1 MRTPRKTTAILLAGG
16 VAVASAGYAIG
27 TQAGGGSAAAGD
39 SGDDARR
46 FGPGEPFDDLAGA
59 LGVEAGELRDALAD
73 FGSRQRTERKD
84 TFAAALADAL
94 GKSTEEV
101 ERALEERYEAA
112 RSAFARRLAAALDLE
127 PADVQAAL
135 EKVVNGA
142 TRDRVDGPRDF
153 VNDLA
158 GELGVSPDR
167 LEDAL
172 REARPLGRDG
182 DGPGPGLIEPHLRG
196 LAAALDVTQAELR
209 AALREMWDERSSHRA
224 DVSDELAEFL
234 AGRFNLSVDRVEEAL
249 DDAFPQPPE
258 RGLRGGPGPGFGP
271 PSLHTRPG

>member
-1 MRTPRKTTAILLAGG
+1 MRTPRKTMAILVAGG
-16 VAVASAGYAIG
+16 VALASAGYAIG
-27 TQAGGGSAAAGD
+27 TQADGGSAAAGD
-39 SGDDARR
+39 SSDDARR

-59 LGVEAGELRDALAD
+59 LGVDAGELRDALAD

-101 ERALEERYEAA
+101 ERALEERHEAA

-135 EKVVNGA
+135 EKVMDGA
-142 TRDRVDGPRDF
+142 TPDRMDGPRDF
-153 VNDLA
+153 VDDLA

-172 REARPLGRDG
+172 REVRPPGGRG
-182 DGPGPGLIEPHLRG
+182 DCPGPGLVEPDLRG
-196 LAAALDVTQAELR
+196 LAAALDVTQAKLR
-209 AALREMWDERSSHRA
+209 EALREAWDERGTHRA

-234 AGRFNLSVDRVEEAL
+234 AGRFNLSVGQVEEAL
-249 DDAFPQPPE
+249 DDTFPPPPE
-258 RGLRGGPGPGFGP
+258 RGFRGGPGPGFGP
-271 PSLHTRPG
+271 PALHTLPG

>member
-16 VAVASAGYAIG
+16 VALASAGYAIG

-39 SGDDARR
+39 SSDDARR

-59 LGVEAGELRDALAD
+59 LGVDAGELRDALAD

-101 ERALEERYEAA
+101 ERALEERHEAA

-135 EKVVNGA
+135 EKVMDGA
-142 TRDRVDGPRDF
+142 TPDRRDGPRDF
-153 VNDLA
+153 VDDLA

-172 REARPLGRDG
+172 REVRPPGGRG
-182 DGPGPGLIEPHLRG
+182 DCPGPGLVEPDLRG
-196 LAAALDVTQAELR
+196 LAAALDVTQAKLR
-209 AALREMWDERSSHRA
+209 EALREMWDERGTHRA

-234 AGRFNLSVDRVEEAL
+234 AGRFNLSVGQVEEAL
-249 DDAFPQPPE
+249 DDTFPPPPE
-258 RGLRGGPGPGFGP
+258 RGFRGGPGPGFGP
-271 PSLHTRPG
+271 PALHTLPG

>member
-1 MRTPRKTTAILLAGG
+1 MRTPRKTTAILL
-16 VAVASAGYAIG
+16 
-27 TQAGGGSAAAGD
+27 AGGGSAAAGD

-84 TFAAALADAL
+84 TFAAALA
-94 GKSTEEV
+94 
-101 ERALEERYEAA
+101 
-112 RSAFARRLAAALDLE
+112 
-127 PADVQAAL
+127 AAL

-182 DGPGPGLIEPHLRG
+182 DRPGPGLVEPHLRG

-234 AGRFNLSVDRVEEAL
+234 AG
-249 DDAFPQPPE
+249 
-258 RGLRGGPGPGFGP
+258 
-271 PSLHTRPG
+271 